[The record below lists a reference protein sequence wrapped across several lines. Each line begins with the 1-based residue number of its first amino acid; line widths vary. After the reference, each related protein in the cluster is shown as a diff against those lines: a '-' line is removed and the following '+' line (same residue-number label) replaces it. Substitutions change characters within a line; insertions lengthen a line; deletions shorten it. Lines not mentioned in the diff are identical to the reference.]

1 MKKMLQ
7 SLGSIVAVAI
17 AGFALWQYVQI
28 GDLGERME
36 DKGVE
41 LYYTD
46 NVKTGEAKTLLQYLV
61 DSGFADG
68 TDKTLQLDR
77 GDEQAWV
84 VRAVVE
90 EKDAEPLKAVFIG
103 FARELSSGVFEG
115 APVIIHLCDENM
127 KTHKAMEPV
136 AMSVIEQ
143 DQVELY
149 FSPGVEKPEAEALLA
164 FLIADGFGDGTP
176 KSLAIE
182 RPAPDRWLLRFVIL
196 PGLETDEPYAEIL
209 QAFARQLSARV
220 FDGAA
225 VEIHMADDMLETL
238 RVIGPVTP

>member
-1 MKKMLQ
+1 MKKLLQ
-7 SLGSIVAVAI
+7 SVGSVIAMAI
-17 AGFALWQYVQI
+17 AGFAIWQYVQI
-28 GDLGERME
+28 GDLGDRIE

-41 LYYTD
+41 IYYTD
-46 NVKTGEAKTLLQYLV
+46 NVKEGEAGALLKYLV

-77 GDEQAWV
+77 GDAQAWV

-90 EKDAEPLKAVFIG
+90 EEDAEAMSGVFVG

-136 AMSVIEQ
+136 AMSVLER
-143 DQVELY
+143 DQVELFY
-149 FSPGVEKPEAEALLA
+149 GEGVDKPRAEALLA
-164 FLIADGFGDGTP
+164 YLIDDGFGDGTP

-182 RPAPDRWLLRFVIL
+182 RPAPDRWLLPTWRSMSPTPRSSVSS
-196 PGLETDEPYAEIL
+196 PGSSRPRSSTVRPWRSTCRTTCSGPSGSSVRSRPE
-209 QAFARQLSARV
+209 RV
-220 FDGAA
+220 
-225 VEIHMADDMLETL
+225 
-238 RVIGPVTP
+238 

>member
-1 MKKMLQ
+1 MKKLLQ
-7 SLGSIVAVAI
+7 SVGSVIAMAI
-17 AGFALWQYVQI
+17 AGFAIWQYVQI
-28 GDLGERME
+28 GDLGDRIE

-41 LYYTD
+41 IYYTD
-46 NVKTGEAKTLLQYLV
+46 NVKEGEAGALLKYLV

-77 GDEQAWV
+77 GDAQAWV

-90 EKDAEPLKAVFIG
+90 EEDAEAMSGVFVG

-136 AMSVIEQ
+136 AMSVLER
-143 DQVELY
+143 DQVELFY
-149 FSPGVEKPEAEALLA
+149 GEGVDKPRAEALLA
-164 FLIADGFGDGTP
+164 YLIDDGFGDGTP

-182 RPAPDRWLLRFVIL
+182 RPAPDRWLLRIVIL
-196 PGLETDEPYAEIL
+196 PDLEVDESYAEVL
-209 QAFARQLSARV
+209 GVFARQLSAKV

-225 VEIHMADDMLETL
+225 LEIHMSDDMLRTL
-238 RVIGPVTP
+238 RIVGPVTP